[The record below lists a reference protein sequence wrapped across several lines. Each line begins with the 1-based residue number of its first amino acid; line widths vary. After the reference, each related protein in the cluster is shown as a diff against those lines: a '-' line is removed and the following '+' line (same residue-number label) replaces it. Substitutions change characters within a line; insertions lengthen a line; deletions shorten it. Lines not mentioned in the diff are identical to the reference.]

1 MKKLTASALLAFGAL
16 TGPAFA
22 ATETFVVDKSHSEV
36 SFQVRHIVTKV
47 RGYFKDFEADIQI
60 DKEKPEASSVAF
72 TIKAASIDTAN
83 ERRDAH
89 LKSGDFFEAE
99 KYPAITFKSTRV
111 AAAGKD
117 RYDVTGVLSL
127 RGVEKVV
134 TLPVTVTGIA
144 KDPRGNEKIGFE
156 TSLTVSRKDFGML
169 WNAALDN
176 GGVVLGDD
184 VTVTFSLE
192 TQKPRPPAA
201 APKAS

>member
-1 MKKLTASALLAFGAL
+1 MKKPTLVLLAAAVL
-16 TGPAFA
+16 ASPVFA
-22 ATETFVVDKSHSEV
+22 ATEALVVDKTHSEV

-60 DKEKPEASSVAF
+60 DKEKPEASSVVF

-99 KYPAITFKSTRV
+99 KYPNIVFKSSKV
-111 AAAGKD
+111 VPAGKD

-127 RGVEKVV
+127 RGVDKVV
-134 TLPVTVTGIA
+134 TLPVTVTGFA
-144 KDPRGNEKIGFE
+144 KDARGNEKVGFE
-156 TSLTVSRKDFGML
+156 TVLTVNRKEFGML

-184 VTVTFSLE
+184 VTVNFSLE
-192 TQKPRPPAA
+192 TQKPRPPAP
-201 APKAS
+201 PKA